1 VTLLLEEAIE
11 KVVLTNDVNGTMKK
25 GGRTDGEPGQ
35 GPAPGCSILV
45 SRRFRARLQA
55 VDDYYAWVKAQTN
68 DTLRESLDAELPE
81 HVKKHY
87 LSLDARCELLER
99 VKAALPEDMRRVL

>member
-1 VTLLLEEAIE
+1 
-11 KVVLTNDVNGTMKK
+11 
-25 GGRTDGEPGQ
+25 
-35 GPAPGCSILV
+35 
-45 SRRFRARLQA
+45 